1 MDPLVKAYY
10 DPATNTISYLIRDP
24 GSDRCAIL
32 DPVLDFDIKS
42 GRISTTSADAILAD
56 IDAAALTV
64 DWLLE
69 THVHADHLS
78 AGHYLKARTGAPVA
92 IGARVTEVQETF
104 RPVFNLPYPFAPDGR
119 QFDRLFAD
127 GDTLRIGGLDAK
139 VMHTPGHTP
148 ACISYRIGDAVFVG
162 DTLFA
167 PDYGTA
173 RCDFPGGDPAAL
185 YRSIQRILALPP
197 ETRVFLCHDYQP
209 CGRKPLWETSV
220 GEQQTANVH
229 LQAAPDEAAF
239 TALRTDRDKQLDMP
253 VLILPSVQVNMR
265 AGELPPPEDNG
276 IAYLK
281 LPLNQL

>member
-24 GSDRCAIL
+24 GSDRCAVL

-42 GRISTTSADAILAD
+42 GSVSTASADAILAD

-92 IGARVTEVQETF
+92 IGATVTEVQKAF
-104 RPVFNLPYPFAPDGR
+104 KPVFNLPYPFAPDGR

-127 GDTLRIGGLDAK
+127 GDTFKIGGLDAG

-173 RCDFPGGDPAAL
+173 RCDFPGGDPATL

-209 CGRKPLWETSV
+209 CGREPQWETTV
-220 GEQQTANVH
+220 GEQKAANVH

-239 TALRTDRDKQLDMP
+239 TALRTDRDKKLDMP

-265 AGELPPPEDNG
+265 AGELPPEEDNG

-281 LPLNQL
+281 LPLNQF